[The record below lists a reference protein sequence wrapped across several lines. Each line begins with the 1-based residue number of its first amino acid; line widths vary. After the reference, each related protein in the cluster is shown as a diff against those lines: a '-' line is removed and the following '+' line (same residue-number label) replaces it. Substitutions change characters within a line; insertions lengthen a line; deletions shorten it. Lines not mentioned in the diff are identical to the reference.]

1 MSLLELFCSVDDFC
15 QEYTMSGP
23 GKQIG
28 SGQVRRQRQ
37 GELYLSEVMT
47 IIIHFHQSHYR
58 DFKAYYTEHVQVTL
72 RGEFP
77 KLVSYTRFVE
87 LMSRTLTPLA
97 LYVQRCLGQCTGL
110 SFVDSTSLVVC
121 HNRRIH
127 SHRVFEG
134 LAEHGKTS
142 VGWFYGFKLHLVVND
157 CGDLLAFCLTA
168 GNVDDRRPV
177 PKMARQLF
185 GKLFGDKG
193 YVSQQLFNQLFDHSV
208 QLITKL
214 RRNMKGQLML
224 YTDRL
229 LLRRRAII
237 ETVNDQLKNISQIE
251 HTRHRSPLNFLVN
264 LVAGLIAYCW
274 QPKKPSLGIVRHP
287 DLILV

>member
-1 MSLLELFCSVDDFC
+1 MMGQGEQL
-15 QEYTMSGP
+15 
-23 GKQIG
+23 G
-28 SGQVRRQRQ
+28 SGKAQRHRQ
-37 GELYLSEVMT
+37 GELHLSEIMT
-47 IIIHFHQSHYR
+47 IVIHFHQSHYR
-58 DFKAYYTEHVQVTL
+58 DFKAYYTEHVQVAL

-97 LYVQRCLGQCTGL
+97 LYVQRCLGHCTGL
-110 SFVDSTSLVVC
+110 SFIDSTSLVVY

-134 LAEHGKTS
+134 LAERGKTS

-157 CGDLLAFCLTA
+157 CGELLAFCLTA
-168 GNVDDRRPV
+168 SNVDDRRPV
-177 PKMARQLF
+177 SKLARKLF

-193 YVSQQLFNQLFDHSV
+193 YVSQKLFNQLFDQSLH
-208 QLITKL
+208 LITKL

-251 HTRHRSPLNFLVN
+251 HTHHRSPLNFLVN
-264 LVAGLIAYCW
+264 LLAGLIAYCW
-274 QPKKPSLGIVRHP
+274 QPKKPSLGIVRHA

>member
-15 QEYTMSGP
+15 QEYAMSGQ

-28 SGQVRRQRQ
+28 NGQARRQRQ
-37 GELYLSEVMT
+37 GELYLSEIMT
-47 IIIHFHQSHYR
+47 IVIHFHQSHYR
-58 DFKAYYTEHVQVTL
+58 DFKAYYTEHVQVSL
-72 RGEFP
+72 RKEFP

-134 LAEHGKTS
+134 LAERGKTS

-177 PKMARQLF
+177 PKLARKLF

-193 YVSQQLFNQLFDHSV
+193 YVSQQLFNQLFDQSV

-237 ETVNDQLKNISQIE
+237 ETVNDQLKISL
-251 HTRHRSPLNFLVN
+251 RLS
-264 LVAGLIAYCW
+264 
-274 QPKKPSLGIVRHP
+274 
-287 DLILV
+287 ILVTAARSTFWSISSLA